1 MKKELFNSLE
11 ASTRTNHPSPAF
23 QAHKRPRSL
32 AEIRGARQPVP
43 FAAEAPNKTRAPT
56 GRQKTPRKEAAAAAH
71 ANSTGTYKGDARAPA
86 VNARRQRR
94 RPPAARSAPQKRR
107 PRLHR
112 RRRVPILRFARPARE
127 RRRGQQWQWPF
138 SVPAQSAGAA
148 CTQQNRWRPPS
159 AGLPFLRR
167 RTEHTRRRRRKAS
180 ETRRGSVRNPR
191 RHLYTFI
198 GGAPPDAIE
207 RRQKLVV
214 MYVSNDDRR
223 Y

>member
-23 QAHKRPRSL
+23 QAHKRTRSL
-32 AEIRGARQPVP
+32 AEIRDARQPSP
-43 FAAEAPNKTRAPT
+43 SLPRRLPTKHARRPEGRKHPGRKAPPRHTRIAQALT
-56 GRQKTPRKEAAAAAH
+56 R
-71 ANSTGTYKGDARAPA
+71 GTRAPA

-127 RRRGQQWQWPF
+127 RRRGQQWPWP
-138 SVPAQSAGAA
+138 VAGQPRSAGAA
-148 CTQQNRWRPPS
+148 CTQCRCWRPPS
-159 AGLPFLRR
+159 AGLPYFADHRDDA
-167 RTEHTRRRRRKAS
+167 RTRRRKALEGQHIGS
-180 ETRRGSVRNPR
+180 EILDDTSIHSSEAPPR
-191 RHLYTFI
+191 RYQTESEI
-198 GGAPPDAIE
+198 I
-207 RRQKLVV
+207 VIS
-214 MYVSNDDRR
+214 SNMTI

>member
-23 QAHKRPRSL
+23 QAHKRTRSL
-32 AEIRGARQPVP
+32 AEIRGAPARAL

-56 GRQKTPRKEAAAAAH
+56 GRKETPRKEVAAAAH
-71 ANSTGTYKGDARAPA
+71 TNSTGTYKGDARAPA

-127 RRRGQQWQWPF
+127 RRRGQQWPWP
-138 SVPAQSAGAA
+138 VAGQPRSAGAA
-148 CTQQNRWRPPS
+148 CTQCRCWRPPS
-159 AGLPFLRR
+159 AGLPPDLRVAA
-167 RTEHTRRRRRKAS
+167 TTYSTRRKAQ
-180 ETRRGSVRNPR
+180 ETG
-191 RHLYTFI
+191 
-198 GGAPPDAIE
+198 
-207 RRQKLVV
+207 
-214 MYVSNDDRR
+214 
-223 Y
+223 